1 MKLLIVED
9 NPEMRRLMKRM
20 LGGFDTE
27 ISECEDGSE
36 VIASYARIEPDWVLM
51 DITMKDVDG
60 LTATR
65 QLLAR
70 WPDARVLMVTNHTDE
85 MLRSEAR
92 AAGARGYVLKENL
105 IEVRQMLHL
114 RPTSSH

>member
-9 NPEMRRLMKRM
+9 NPEMRRLMRRM
-20 LGGFDTE
+20 LAGFDTE
-27 ISECEDGSE
+27 ISECQDGSE
-36 VIASYARIEPDWVLM
+36 GVDSFARSEPDWVLM
-51 DITMKDVDG
+51 DMTMKQVDG
-60 LTATR
+60 LTAAR

-70 WPDARVLMVTNHTDE
+70 WPEARVLMVTNHNDE

-114 RPTSSH
+114 RPTSSD

>member
-20 LGGFDTE
+20 LAGPATE
-27 ISECEDGSE
+27 ISECEDGGE
-36 VIASYARIEPDWVLM
+36 VLTAYALAKPDWVLM
-51 DITMKDVDG
+51 DITMKKMDG

-65 QLLAR
+65 QLIAQ
-70 WPDARVLMVTNHTDE
+70 WPQAQVLMVTNHDDE
-85 MLRSEAR
+85 MLRNEAH

-105 IEVRQMLHL
+105 LEVRRWL
-114 RPTSSH
+114 RLQPAESH